1 VQAFQ
6 EDQAMQD
13 IIQQTTISNEAKDVW
28 RLDEEESSDQTKQ
41 NWKQNCSDLIEA
53 ETKMQIR
60 FFSLKSNKITP
71 NSRRSPPSLPHL
83 IGNKK
88 IVLGTLLV

>member
-41 NWKQNCSDLIEA
+41 N
-53 ETKMQIR
+53 
-60 FFSLKSNKITP
+60 
-71 NSRRSPPSLPHL
+71 
-83 IGNKK
+83 
-88 IVLGTLLV
+88 